1 MDCVR
6 PGVELVRAILAPSRE
21 LSTLDFPTFER
32 PRKATSGSTGAGKW
46 STLVAAPTNF
56 ERTRTLQFRGFEW
69 KLQLAKGSVKTQRAL
84 VLYVLIAD
92 REVLVSQIKS
102 TSDYYAETDADS
114 KEHAIGWQRDQEE
127 HDDCGG
133 NQQPG
138 RSFDANG
145 HSRQH
150 R

>member
-46 STLVAAPTNF
+46 STLVAEPTNF
-56 ERTRTLQFRGFEW
+56 ERTRTLQFRGSTR
-69 KLQLAKGSVKTQRAL
+69 KLQVAKGSVKPERTL

-92 REVLVSQIKS
+92 REVLVSQIKY
-102 TSDYYAETDADS
+102 DRDDDPEPQTDC
-114 KEHAIGWQRDQEE
+114 KERPIGWQCDEE
-127 HDDCGG
+127 KHDNCCG
-133 NQQPG
+133 NEQPS
-138 RSFDANG
+138 RAS
-145 HSRQH
+145 HSN
-150 R
+150 

>member
-56 ERTRTLQFRGFEW
+56 ERTRTLQFRGSAR
-69 KLQLAKGSVKTQRAL
+69 KLQVAKGGSVKTQRAL
-84 VLYVLIAD
+84 VLNVLIAD
-92 REVLVSQIKS
+92 REILVS
-102 TSDYYAETDADS
+102 
-114 KEHAIGWQRDQEE
+114 
-127 HDDCGG
+127 
-133 NQQPG
+133 
-138 RSFDANG
+138 
-145 HSRQH
+145 
-150 R
+150 